1 MLPRSTVT
9 APCKVLMIALLS
21 GCGATEISAPQPVT
35 LVNTAVVQ
43 AEALVRAAAE
53 SSGDSAARLLLEAA
67 QIYFDEADYSGARE
81 LANRVQTPASLAAE
95 MQLAYALLQ
104 AELAQVSGDSAA
116 AMRWLTGN
124 LTQSMTEGSPNAP
137 ELYTMLG
144 SLHED
149 NNNFADAINAY
160 AMAARQI
167 NHPNTAQIVER
178 LWARLQVLEAE
189 ELEQLADSADSYQ
202 LLGWIEL
209 GRVYR
214 ADEFNIRSQL
224 DAIERWKQVWS
235 NHTAAQILPADLAS
249 LQSLWD
255 ARPRSIALLL
265 PLQQT
270 AGIAIQEGFLS
281 AYYEALAVSRETPI
295 ISIYDT
301 SGLLDVEPVYQ
312 EAVAAGADLIIGP
325 LNKDLVNQLNSG
337 DRLPVPTLALN
348 YSDSPQITTGNLFQ
362 FGLAP
367 EDEISQAA
375 ALAWNIGHRQ
385 AAIIAPDTFNYVRLR
400 TAFAN
405 AWQNLGGN
413 VVSNATYGD
422 TNDYSDVVK
431 RLIAIDSS
439 EQRAA
444 DLLDLLPRTNLE
456 FTPRRR
462 QDIDFIFLVANPRQ
476 GRLIKPTLAFYYA
489 GDIPVYA
496 LPSIFDGTIESAE
509 NRDLEGI
516 WFTDAPWLLDSAPP
530 LRQRTDA
537 ELRPVPGPLQRLR
550 ALGVD
555 SFRLYPRLQQLANAQ
570 VPSIPGTTGVLSL
583 SGNQRIYRELEVARF
598 LNGKVELQALDTSTS
613 ASKALNA
620 RSPTR

>member
-9 APCKVLMIALLS
+9 APCKVLMIALLT

-35 LVNTAVVQ
+35 PVNTAVVQ
-43 AEALVRAAAE
+43 AEALVRAAGE

-81 LANRVQTPASLAAE
+81 LTNRVQSPASLAAE
-95 MQLAYALLQ
+95 SQLAYALLQ
-104 AELAQVSGDSAA
+104 AKLAMVSGDSAA

-124 LTQSMTEGSPNAP
+124 LTQSMTEDSPNAP
-137 ELYTMLG
+137 EFYTMLG

-149 NNNFADAINAY
+149 NNNLADAINAN

-167 NHPNTAQIVER
+167 NHPNAAQIVER
-178 LWARLQVLEAE
+178 LWAQLQSLEAE
-189 ELEQLADSADSYQ
+189 ELEQLAASADSYQ

-224 DAIERWKQVWS
+224 DAIERWQQVWT

-281 AYYEALAVSRETPI
+281 AYYEALAVSREVPI
-295 ISIYDT
+295 ISVYDT

-312 EAVAAGADLIIGP
+312 DAVAAGANLIIGP

-348 YSDSPQITTGNLFQ
+348 YSDSPQIMTGNLFQ

-375 ALAWNIGHRQ
+375 ALAWNSGHRQ
-385 AAIIAPDTFNYVRLR
+385 AAIIAPDTFNYARLR

-431 RLIAIDSS
+431 RLMAIDSS

-476 GRLIKPTLAFYYA
+476 GRLIKPTLAFYFA

-496 LPSIFDGTIESAE
+496 LPSIFDGTIDSAE

-530 LRQRTDA
+530 LRQRADA

-555 SFRLYPRLQQLANAQ
+555 SFQLYPRLQQLANAE
-570 VPSIPGTTGVLSL
+570 VPSIPGTTGILSL
-583 SGNQRIYRELEVARF
+583 SGNQRIYRALEVARF
-598 LNGKVELQALDTSTS
+598 RNGKVELQALDIS
-613 ASKALNA
+613 ANLD
-620 RSPTR
+620 

>member
-9 APCKVLMIALLS
+9 APCKVLMITLLT
-21 GCGATEISAPQPVT
+21 GCGSTEISAPQPVT
-35 LVNTAVVQ
+35 PVNTAVVQ
-43 AEALVRAAAE
+43 AEALIRAAGE
-53 SSGDSAARLLLEAA
+53 SSGDLAARLLLEAA
-67 QIYFDEADYSGARE
+67 QIYFDEADYSGSRE
-81 LANRVQTPASLAAE
+81 LTNRVQAPASLAAE
-95 MQLAYALLQ
+95 SQLAYALLQ
-104 AELAQVSGDSAA
+104 AKLAMVSGDSAA

-124 LTQSMTEGSPNAP
+124 LTQSMTEDSPNAP
-137 ELYTMLG
+137 EFYTMLG
-144 SLHED
+144 YLHED
-149 NNNFADAINAY
+149 NNNLTDAINAY
-160 AMAARQI
+160 ALAARQI
-167 NHPNTAQIVER
+167 NHPNAAQIVER
-178 LWARLQVLEAE
+178 LWAQLQGLEAE
-189 ELEQLADSADSYQ
+189 ELEQLAASADSYQ

-224 DAIERWKQVWS
+224 DAIERWQQVWT
-235 NHTAAQILPADLAS
+235 NHTGAQILPADLAS

-255 ARPRSIALLL
+255 DRPRSIALLL

-281 AYYEALAVSRETPI
+281 AYYEALAVSREVPI
-295 ISIYDT
+295 ISVYDT
-301 SGLLDVEPVYQ
+301 SGLLDVEPVYLD
-312 EAVAAGADLIIGP
+312 AVAAGADLIIGP
-325 LNKDLVNQLNSG
+325 LNKELVNQLNSG

-348 YSDSPQITTGNLFQ
+348 YSDSPQIMTGNLFQ

-375 ALAWNIGHRQ
+375 ALAWNSGHRQ

-400 TAFAN
+400 TAFAD

-413 VVSNATYGD
+413 VVSNVTYGD

-431 RLIAIDSS
+431 RLMAIDSS

-476 GRLIKPTLAFYYA
+476 GRLIKPTLAFYFA

-496 LPSIFDGTIESAE
+496 LPSIFDGTIDSAE

-516 WFTDAPWLLDSAPP
+516 WFTDAPWLFDSAPP
-530 LRQRTDA
+530 LRQRADA

-555 SFRLYPRLQQLANAQ
+555 SFRLYPHLQQLANAE

-583 SGNQRIYRELEVARF
+583 SGHQRIYRELEVARF
-598 LNGKVELQALDTSTS
+598 RNGKVELQALDNS
-613 ASKALNA
+613 ANLD
-620 RSPTR
+620 

>member
-1 MLPRSTVT
+1 MLPRSTAT
-9 APCKVLMIALLS
+9 APCKVLMIALLT
-21 GCGATEISAPQPVT
+21 GCGATEISAPQPAAP
-35 LVNTAVVQ
+35 VNTAVVQ
-43 AEALVRAAAE
+43 AEALVRAAGE
-53 SSGDSAARLLLEAA
+53 SSGETAARLLLEAA
-67 QIYFDEADYSGARE
+67 QIYFDEANYSDARE
-81 LANRVQTPASLAAE
+81 LTNRVQTPASLATE
-95 MQLAYALLQ
+95 SQLDYALLQ
-104 AELAQVSGDSAA
+104 AELDMVSGDSAA

-124 LTQSMTEGSPNAP
+124 LTQSMTEDSPNAP
-137 ELYTMLG
+137 EFYTMLG

-149 NNNFADAINAY
+149 NNNLADAINAY

-167 NHPNTAQIVER
+167 NHPDAAQIVER
-178 LWARLQVLEAE
+178 LWAQLQDLAAE
-189 ELEQLADSADSYQ
+189 ELEQLAASADSYQ

-214 ADEFNIRSQL
+214 TDEFNIRSQL
-224 DAIERWKQVWS
+224 DAIERWQQVWT

-255 ARPRSIALLL
+255 ARPRRIALLL

-281 AYYEALAVSRETPI
+281 AYYEALAVSREVPI
-295 ISIYDT
+295 ISVYDT
-301 SGLLDVEPVYQ
+301 SGLLDVEPIYQ
-312 EAVAAGADLIIGP
+312 DAVAAGADLIIGP

-348 YSDSPQITTGNLFQ
+348 YSDSPQIMTGNLFQ

-367 EDEISQAA
+367 EDEIFQAA
-375 ALAWNIGHRQ
+375 ALAWNSGHRQ

-400 TAFAN
+400 TAFAD
-405 AWQNLGGN
+405 AWQNLGGS

-431 RLIAIDSS
+431 RLMAIDSS

-444 DLLDLLPRTNLE
+444 DLLDLLPRADLE

-476 GRLIKPTLAFYYA
+476 GRLIKPTLAFYFA

-496 LPSIFDGTIESAE
+496 LPSIFDGTIDSAE

-530 LRQRTDA
+530 LRQRADA

-555 SFRLYPRLQQLANAQ
+555 SFRLYPRLQQLANSE
-570 VPSIPGTTGVLSL
+570 VLSIPGTTGILSL
-583 SGNQRIYRELEVARF
+583 AGNQRIYRELEVARF
-598 LNGKVELQALDTSTS
+598 RNGKVELQALDIS
-613 ASKALNA
+613 ANLD
-620 RSPTR
+620 

>member
-9 APCKVLMIALLS
+9 APCKVLMIALLT

-35 LVNTAVVQ
+35 PVNTAVVQ
-43 AEALVRAAAE
+43 AEALVRAAGE

-81 LANRVQTPASLAAE
+81 LTNRVQSPASLAAE
-95 MQLAYALLQ
+95 SQLAYALLQ
-104 AELAQVSGDSAA
+104 AKLAMVSGDSAA

-124 LTQSMTEGSPNAP
+124 LTQSMTEDSPNAP
-137 ELYTMLG
+137 EFYTMLG

-149 NNNFADAINAY
+149 NNNLADAINAY

-167 NHPNTAQIVER
+167 NHPNATQIVER
-178 LWARLQVLEAE
+178 LWAQLQSLEAE
-189 ELEQLADSADSYQ
+189 ELEQLAASADSYQ

-224 DAIERWKQVWS
+224 DAIERWQQVWT

-281 AYYEALAVSRETPI
+281 AYYEALAVSREVPI
-295 ISIYDT
+295 ISVYDT

-312 EAVAAGADLIIGP
+312 DAVAAGANLIIGP

-348 YSDSPQITTGNLFQ
+348 YSDSPQIMTGNLFQ

-375 ALAWNIGHRQ
+375 ALAWNSGHRQ
-385 AAIIAPDTFNYVRLR
+385 AAIIAPDTFNYARLR

-431 RLIAIDSS
+431 RLMAIDSS

-476 GRLIKPTLAFYYA
+476 GRLIKPTLAFYFA

-496 LPSIFDGTIESAE
+496 LPSIFDGTIDSAE

-530 LRQRTDA
+530 LRQRADA
-537 ELRPVPGPLQRLR
+537 ELRSVSGPLQRLR

-555 SFRLYPRLQQLANAQ
+555 SFQLYPRLQQLANAE

-598 LNGKVELQALDTSTS
+598 RNGRVELQALDIS
-613 ASKALNA
+613 ANLD
-620 RSPTR
+620 